1 MNISEFSK
9 EIKKIETAYNKEFN
23 KDETIM
29 WFQEF
34 QNISAKEFGKAVDQI
49 IKTNKFTPK
58 IADIKAKISENTYR
72 YYSEDPY
79 RYLYKNLEWGEF
91 ID

>member
-1 MNISEFSK
+1 MNISDFSK
-9 EIKKIETAYNKEFN
+9 QIKKIEVAYNKKFDKE
-23 KDETIM
+23 ETIM

-34 QNISAKEFGKAVDQI
+34 QNVSVEEFGKAIDQI

-72 YYSEDPY
+72 YYADDPY

-91 ID
+91 AG

>member
-72 YYSEDPY
+72 YYSEDP
-79 RYLYKNLEWGEF
+79 RRNLYKNLEWGEF
-91 ID
+91 VD

>member
-1 MNISEFSK
+1 MSFTK
-9 EIKKIETAYNKEFN
+9 QIKKIEVAYNKKFD
-23 KDETIM
+23 KDKTIM

-34 QNISAKEFGKAVDQI
+34 QNVYSEEFERAINQI
-49 IKTNKFTPK
+49 IKTNKFIPK
-58 IADIKAKISENTYR
+58 IADIKVKISENTYR
-72 YYSEDPY
+72 YYSENPY

>member
-1 MNISEFSK
+1 MNK
-9 EIKKIETAYNKEFN
+9 EDFKRQLGKIQVAYNKKFTQEEA
-23 KDETIM
+23 KM

-34 QNISAKEFGKAVDQI
+34 QNISAEEFGKAVDQI

-58 IADIKAKISENTYR
+58 IADIKAKINENTYR

-91 ID
+91 VD

>member
-1 MNISEFSK
+1 MNVSDFSK
-9 EIKKIETAYNKEFN
+9 QIKKIEVAYNKKFD
-23 KDETIM
+23 KDKTIM

-34 QNISAKEFGKAVDQI
+34 QNIPAEEFEKVIDQI

-58 IADIKAKISENTYR
+58 IADIIAKISESTYR
-72 YYSEDPY
+72 YYSEDP
-79 RYLYKNLEWGEF
+79 RRNLYKNLEWGEF